1 MEIIK
6 YNNRE
11 SKKIMEN
18 LKLSW
23 TKDEFIAYLL
33 IYAAQANQIETVEE
47 KEFIGARFDSKLLKK
62 IYKEI
67 NNDNDYQKIQK
78 VMVYT
83 YQNNYL
89 SKDLDDLLK
98 EIKELL
104 LCDGRFDVT
113 EQALYYYLKKIFKI
127 MSMK

>member
-1 MEIIK
+1 
-6 YNNRE
+6 
-11 SKKIMEN
+11 MEN

-23 TKDEFIAYLL
+23 TKVEFMAYLL
-33 IYAAQANQIETVEE
+33 IYAAQINQIETEEE
-47 KEFIGARFDSKLLKK
+47 KEFIGSRFDSKLLKK

-67 NNDNDYQKIQK
+67 NSDNDYQRIQK

-89 SKDLDDLLK
+89 SQDLDDLLK

-104 LCDGRFDVT
+104 LCDGKFDAT
-113 EQALYYYLKKIFKI
+113 EQALYHYLKKIFKI
-127 MSMK
+127 